1 MTQSRAMRPDGPV
14 TVCFPFMGDKVGG
27 SHISAFKLIEALD
40 RTRFEPLVL
49 VHEPLG
55 KIDQLLSDFGIA
67 REPTPLA
74 SSRPHGMMRELFH
87 ARAASEFLKRKRV
100 RIVHTNDGDSHL
112 VWAVPTRLAGAKHVW
127 HHRANPN
134 ARGLRFLAPW
144 AADRVIAVS
153 RFASP
158 KAGLWSAAG
167 KCTVVHSPFDTD
179 CAHIDRTASRAAAIA
194 ELGCRPETK
203 LVAYFGNLVP
213 RKKPL
218 AFVEAIA
225 ALRKVAPNLPLLGL
239 FFGGAKFDLDKQAMQ
254 LAEKLG
260 VADCVRLMGFRYPP
274 EPWLAACDVVLAPG
288 VEEPFGRS
296 LIEAMLI
303 GTPVVATASGGNFE
317 AIEDGRTGFLVP
329 VGAPEMMAARMR
341 DLLINPALSGAMADA
356 ARADAMSRFGV
367 ERHVIAVMDIYDQ
380 LLAKAGSHEVAA
392 TARATAVAHD

>member
-1 MTQSRAMRPDGPV
+1 MRPGGPV

-27 SHISAFKLIEALD
+27 SHISAFKLIAALD
-40 RTRFEPLVL
+40 RSRFEPLVL

-55 KIDQLLSDFGIA
+55 KIDQLLSDFGLE
-67 REPTPLA
+67 REPAPLVSGGP
-74 SSRPHGMMRELFH
+74 SSVFRELFY
-87 ARAASEFLKRKRV
+87 ARATAAFLRRKRV
-100 RIVHTNDGDSHL
+100 QIVHTNDGDSHL
-112 VWAVPTRLAGAKHVW
+112 VWALPTRLAGAKHVW

-158 KAGLWSAAG
+158 KAGLWSAAR

-179 CAHIDRTASRAAAIA
+179 YAHIDRTAERVAAIA
-194 ELGCRPETK
+194 ELGCSPATK

-218 AFVEAIA
+218 VFVEAIA
-225 ALRKVAPNLPLLGL
+225 ALRKLAPELPLLGL

-260 VADCVRLMGFRYPP
+260 VSDCVHLMGFRYPP
-274 EPWLAACDVVLAPG
+274 EPWLAACDAVLAPG

-303 GTPVVATASGGNFE
+303 GTPVVATASGGNLE

-329 VGAPEMMAARMR
+329 IGASDTMAVRLR
-341 DLLINPALSGAMADA
+341 DLLVNHALWAAIADA
-356 ARADAMSRFGV
+356 ARRDALGRFGV
-367 ERHVIAVMDIYDQ
+367 ERHVTAVMEIYDQ
-380 LLAKAGSHEVAA
+380 LLAMRGNREATEASRVTAA
-392 TARATAVAHD
+392 AHD